1 MPEHLFAVLAF
12 RADDFLIPWAPL
24 TWPQSTL
31 VNPRMHIAPLR
42 LQLIDIRPQI
52 RDFALQRL
60 DLIRIRP
67 QGLVESL
74 QQEIRRGLM
83 LGRRRTA
90 IVAAVPILQ
99 ATPRAAR
106 AHRRRAVRP
115 TANLLRLIRARVHV
129 PTREVF
135 VEEAGALRS
144 GALLQAGGPRRVAG
158 LLVLGLRRRAELLV
172 VVVGDAVEFA
182 VVARVWL
189 VLAVDV

>member
-1 MPEHLFAVLAF
+1 MLAL
-12 RADDFLIPWAPL
+12 RADDFLIQWAPL

-31 VNPRMHIAPLR
+31 VDPSMHIAPLR

-60 DLIRIRP
+60 DLVRIRP

-129 PTREVF
+129 PAREVF

>member
-1 MPEHLFAVLAF
+1 MPEHLFAMLAL
-12 RADDFLIPWAPL
+12 RADDFLIQWAPL

-31 VNPRMHIAPLR
+31 VDPSMHIAPLR